1 MLDREKARLNDV
13 LNNES
18 GDAVGWAVTIFI
30 VALIVL
36 SVTVAILDTVEELP
50 AEYKIAF
57 YWIEVVTL
65 LIFTVEYMLRL
76 WSCTAD
82 EEFHHPLKGR
92 LLYIITPFALID
104 FVAIFPS
111 YITFFAGAAAI
122 DLLFLRSIRLLRVF
136 RVFKL
141 GRYNDAFTTVK
152 KVLYDKKGEL
162 FVVVF
167 LGIITIIV
175 SASVMYLAE
184 PHANAPF
191 NSIPD
196 CMWWSIETLTSVG
209 YGDAVPVTTVGK
221 LFGSI
226 IALTGIAFIALPAG
240 ILGAGF
246 LEEFQHRRSENSQTK
261 SNSPQIISVADEI
274 RKLVNLR
281 DDGHI
286 TEEEFDEQ
294 KVQLLK
300 RNRLT

>member
-1 MLDREKARLNDV
+1 MLDDVKARLNDV

-30 VALIVL
+30 VALIIL
-36 SVTVAILDTVEELP
+36 SVAVAILDTVEELP
-50 AEYKIAF
+50 VEYKIAF

-65 LIFTVEYMLRL
+65 IIFTVEYVLRL

-82 EEFHHPLKGR
+82 EEFHDPLKGR

-111 YITFFAGAAAI
+111 YITFLPGAAVV

-152 KVLYDKKGEL
+152 KVVYSKKDEL

-167 LGIITIIV
+167 IGMITIIV

-184 PHANAPF
+184 PHTNTPF

-209 YGDAVPVTTVGK
+209 YGDAVPVTAVGK

-246 LEEFQHRRSENSQTK
+246 LEEFQHRRNENSQTK
-261 SNSPQIISVADEI
+261 SNSPQNVSVADEI

-286 TEEEFDEQ
+286 TEEEFNEQ
-294 KVQLLK
+294 KAQSLK